1 MKLGLHGFGT
11 TGKDLQ
17 SRQRDHCVWI
27 WIGLSLMSG
36 IRATSP
42 NSSTLPVVSIVVQHG
57 ICSTAAD
64 SLVSNNCHTTDVVS
78 VHVRRRSTRRWR
90 PLLWTYWAG
99 AGSAEPTAEHR
110 AGNAQVKL
118 SAAPRRRRTESCHW
132 SEVWVD
138 NNSIFKIVYFCPSLL
153 DHLHVQVPLPVRM
166 HRSYSSS
173 SNYWQTTH
181 V

>member
-1 MKLGLHGFGT
+1 MVFMVFAFWSSLPTGKGELWGNFGYTSVHPRGLT
-11 TGKDLQ
+11 WSYMDLARSATGKDLQ

-42 NSSTLPVVSIVVQHG
+42 NSSALPVVSIVVQHG

-90 PLLWTYWAG
+90 PLLWTHWAG

-118 SAAPRRRRTESCHW
+118 SAAPRRRRTESCH
-132 SEVWVD
+132 
-138 NNSIFKIVYFCPSLL
+138 
-153 DHLHVQVPLPVRM
+153 
-166 HRSYSSS
+166 
-173 SNYWQTTH
+173 
-181 V
+181 